1 MTTAFQ
7 SACPLLCSYLESKT
21 GRNFEQRI

>member
-7 SACPLLCSYLESKT
+7 SACPLLCSYFESKT
-21 GRNFEQRI
+21 GRNFEWST